1 MRRNSI
7 YWLYLTKK
15 KLKDGRIKEAGNK
28 YGKIGVTWQ
37 GSWIR
42 RKEERLTME
51 NITKAPPMGNSY
63 YCFKFVLSRFGALH
77 HDVAKLA
84 LEL

>member
-1 MRRNSI
+1 MKYFLYNVLIYREIERIRRNRI

-15 KLKDGRIKEAGNK
+15 KLKDGRIKEAGSK

-51 NITKAPPMGNSY
+51 NIT
-63 YCFKFVLSRFGALH
+63 
-77 HDVAKLA
+77 
-84 LEL
+84 

>member
-1 MRRNSI
+1 MHCLIKILKYFLYNVLIYREIERIRRNRI
-7 YWLYLTKK
+7 YWFYLTEK
-15 KLKDGRIKEAGNK
+15 KLKDGRIKEAGSK

-51 NITKAPPMGNSY
+51 NIT
-63 YCFKFVLSRFGALH
+63 
-77 HDVAKLA
+77 
-84 LEL
+84 

>member
-1 MRRNSI
+1 MIKILKYFLYNVLIYREIERIRRNRI

-15 KLKDGRIKEAGNK
+15 KLKDGRIKEAGSK

-51 NITKAPPMGNSY
+51 NIT
-63 YCFKFVLSRFGALH
+63 
-77 HDVAKLA
+77 
-84 LEL
+84 

>member
-1 MRRNSI
+1 MIKILKYFLYNVLIYREIERIRRNRI

-15 KLKDGRIKEAGNK
+15 KLKDDRIKEAGSK

-51 NITKAPPMGNSY
+51 NIT
-63 YCFKFVLSRFGALH
+63 
-77 HDVAKLA
+77 
-84 LEL
+84 